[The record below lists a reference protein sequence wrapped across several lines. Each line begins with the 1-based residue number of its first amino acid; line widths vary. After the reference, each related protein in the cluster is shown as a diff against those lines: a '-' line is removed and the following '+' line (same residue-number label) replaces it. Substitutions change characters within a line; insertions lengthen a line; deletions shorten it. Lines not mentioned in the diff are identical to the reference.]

1 MVMALPAWTLALFAV
16 LGLATP
22 GLASPIAEAGPDR
35 LADTRSLGD
44 LIRGAT
50 KPVHILYVHGM
61 MASGAGDSVVFQQSL
76 CRHVAGLCVA
86 GALPAPT
93 RRRLD
98 LGETPPGLTYL
109 DQPIWTAES
118 WAAGAP
124 FVERYRYPARPGLP
138 EVIVD
143 EVNWW
148 PLVFPLKC
156 RALLLPEAGLA
167 GADRKRLNL
176 CAALDAEG
184 RPLPAPY
191 RAWITPA
198 EIAAALARPS
208 PIGGAAWLNGLAKTN
223 LMDWG
228 LSDAVIALGP
238 MRTYLRRTI
247 DEAFAYAEV
256 DDAGQATDDDYVL
269 VAASL
274 GSFIVLDAWSNDAGA
289 RRMLDHTAYVYLFAN
304 QFALLELARL
314 GQSGPTLALTAET
327 SAAATPAASPMEALR
342 LWSATPRALAAPT
355 VRQVIAFSD
364 PSDALTFRVPAL
376 PGAKVVNVYDRNGFD
391 FLGFAADPL
400 AAHVGHAGN
409 SAVLDVMIDGAAAKA
424 LKR

>member
-1 MVMALPAWTLALFAV
+1 MALPAWTLALFAV

-35 LADTRSLGD
+35 LADTRPLGD
-44 LIRGAT
+44 LIRTAT

-76 CRHVAGLCVA
+76 CRHVTGLCIGGV
-86 GALPAPT
+86 LPTPT
-93 RRRLD
+93 FRRLD
-98 LGETPPGLTYL
+98 LGAAPPTLTYL
-109 DQPIWTAES
+109 DLPIWKAES
-118 WAAGAP
+118 WSAGAP

-143 EVNWW
+143 EINWW

-156 RALLLPEAGLA
+156 RALLLPEAELA
-167 GADRKRLNL
+167 AADRKRLNL
-176 CAALDAEG
+176 CAALDAAG

-191 RAWITPA
+191 HAWITSA
-198 EIAAALARPS
+198 EIAAVLAKPS

-238 MRTYLRRTI
+238 MRTYLRQTI

-256 DDAGQATDDDYVL
+256 DDAGQPADHDYVL

-289 RRMLDHTAYVYLFAN
+289 RRMLDRTAYVYLFAN

-314 GQSGPTLALTAET
+314 GHSAPNLAPAASAE
-327 SAAATPAASPMEALR
+327 SASPMEALHR
-342 LWSATPRALAAPT
+342 WSAAPRALGAPV

-364 PSDALTFRVPAL
+364 PSDVLTFRVPAL

-391 FLGFAADPL
+391 FLGLAADPL
-400 AAHVGHAGN
+400 AAHTGHAANN
-409 SAVLDVMIDGAAAKA
+409 SVLDVMIEGAAAKA